1 MNKFNPKNSV
11 YQNWNKKLYIA
22 RKIGVTY
29 DDYNNQI
36 IEYDKPFYFGR
47 VNYQPINSREL
58 QDYMSAYGETN
69 NKLISLLIDSKDRN
83 KFKEFDLAYLYGAT
97 PDGEKVYGDNANYL
111 VKAFKEQNT
120 KIAVIL
126 VELTKDNTIEEEVI
140 NG

>member
-1 MNKFNPKNSV
+1 MKFNPKNSV

-22 RKIGVTY
+22 RKKQITY
-29 DDYNNQI
+29 DDYNNEI
-36 IEYDKPFYFGR
+36 VEYDKPFYFGR
-47 VNYQPINSREL
+47 VNYQPISSREL

-83 KFKEFDLAYLYGAT
+83 KFREFDLAYLYGAT
-97 PDGEKVYGDNANYL
+97 PDGEEIYGSNANYL

-126 VELTKDNTIEEEVI
+126 VELTKDNTIEEEI
-140 NG
+140 IDG